1 MNIKIKREQLLPALI
16 STSSVVEKR
25 QTLPILS
32 NLHLQQK
39 DGVLSIT
46 GSNLEVEVNKIV
58 TGVSSDEVEITLAA
72 NKLLEICRALP
83 PGCSI
88 NIKVEPGKAILTSA
102 KSRFTL
108 KSLPANEFPMLQAV
122 EYQERFTLPVREFK
136 EILELT
142 SFSMAAQDVRY
153 YLNGILLEVDNDRL
167 IAVATDGHRL
177 SKSEARLDKN
187 QTPDKHQ
194 IIIPR
199 KAIQEIMRLLNT
211 VSESESGGGKEAPE
225 TVKLELNNKHLKLS
239 ASDTVITSTLIN
251 GQFPEYE
258 SILAADLDK
267 SIQINRQQF
276 LESLTRISVLTND
289 RLHGVRLNFN
299 DNLLKVSTNN
309 PEQEEAE
316 DELPCVYDGEE
327 ITTSFNVNYII
338 EALKVIKSEHIIINI
353 KDKDSVCLLQRPDD
367 DLSSWLVMPMRL

>member
-32 NLHLQQK
+32 NLLLKLK

-46 GSNLEVEVNKIV
+46 GSNLEVEVNKSLAGV
-58 TGVSSDEVEITLAA
+58 TADDVDITLSA
-72 NKLLEICRALP
+72 NKLVEICRALP
-83 PGCSI
+83 PGSDI
-88 NIKVEPGKAILTSA
+88 TIKVEPGKAIVTSA

-108 KSLPANEFPMLQAV
+108 KSLPANEFPELKAM
-122 EYQERFTLPVREFK
+122 EYQERFTLPVDAFK
-136 EILELT
+136 RILELT
-142 SFSMAAQDVRY
+142 AFSMAAQDVRY
-153 YLNGILLEVDNDRL
+153 YLNGILLEVENNRL
-167 IAVATDGHRL
+167 VAVATDGHRL
-177 SKSEARLDKN
+177 SKSEALLDNN

-211 VSESESGGGKEAPE
+211 LSENGGKTES
-225 TVKLELNNKHLKLS
+225 VKLELNSKHLKLS
-239 ASDTVITSTLIN
+239 ASDTIITATLIN

-258 SILAADLDK
+258 SILSADLDK

-276 LESLTRISVLTND
+276 LETLSRISVLTND

-299 DNLLKVSTNN
+299 DNVLKVSTNN

-316 DELPCVYDGEE
+316 DELPCVYEGEE

-338 EALKVIKSEHIIINI
+338 EALKVIDSEHVILNI
-353 KDKDSVCLLQRPDD
+353 KDKDSVCLIEKPGDE
-367 DLSSWLVMPMRL
+367 LSAWLIMPMRL

>member
-32 NLHLQQK
+32 NLHLKQK
-39 DGVLSIT
+39 EGVLSIT
-46 GSNLEVEVNKIV
+46 GSNLEVEVNK
-58 TGVSSDEVEITLAA
+58 TLSGVNSSELEITLSA

-83 PGCSI
+83 PGSSI
-88 NIKVEPGKAILTSA
+88 NIKVEPGKAVLTSA

-142 SFSMAAQDVRY
+142 AFSMAAQDVRY
-153 YLNGILLEVDNDRL
+153 YLNGILLEVDNNRL
-167 IAVATDGHRL
+167 VAVATDGHRL
-177 SKSEARLDKN
+177 SKSEARLDNN

-211 VSESESGGGKEAPE
+211 VAESEGGGGAEPE

-258 SILAADLDK
+258 SILSADLDK
-267 SIQINRQQF
+267 SIQIDRQQF

-289 RLHGVRLNFN
+289 RLHGVRLNFK
-299 DNLLKVSTNN
+299 DNVLKVSTNN

-316 DELPCVYDGEE
+316 DELPCVYDGDE

-338 EALKVIKSEHIIINI
+338 EALKATNSEHIIINI
-353 KDKDSVCLLQRPDD
+353 KDKDSVCLLQKPGDE
-367 DLSSWLVMPMRL
+367 LSSWLVMPMRL

>member
-32 NLHLQQK
+32 NLLLK
-39 DGVLSIT
+39 LKNGVLSIT
-46 GSNLEVEVNKIV
+46 GSNLEVEVNKSLS
-58 TGVSSDEVEITLAA
+58 GVSADDVEITLAA
-72 NKLLEICRALP
+72 NKLVEICRALP
-83 PGCSI
+83 PGSDI
-88 NIKVEPGKAILTSA
+88 TIKVDPGKAIVTSA

-108 KSLPANEFPMLQAV
+108 KSLPANEFPELKAM
-122 EYQERFTLPVREFK
+122 EYQERFTLPVDAFK
-136 EILELT
+136 RILELT
-142 SFSMAAQDVRY
+142 AFSMAAQDVRY
-153 YLNGILLEVDNDRL
+153 YLNGILLEVENNRL
-167 IAVATDGHRL
+167 VAVATDGHRL
-177 SKSEARLDKN
+177 SKSEALLDNN

-199 KAIQEIMRLLNT
+199 KAIQEIMRLLNSL
-211 VSESESGGGKEAPE
+211 SETGGGE
-225 TVKLELNNKHLKLS
+225 TESVKLELNNKHLKLS
-239 ASDTVITSTLIN
+239 ASDTIITATLIN

-258 SILAADLDK
+258 SILSADLDK

-276 LESLTRISVLTND
+276 LESLSRISVLTND

-299 DNLLKVSTNN
+299 DNVLKVSTNN

-316 DELPCVYDGEE
+316 DELPCAYEGEE

-338 EALKVIKSEHIIINI
+338 EALKVIDSENVILNI
-353 KDKDSVCLLQRPDD
+353 KDKDSVCLIEKPGDE
-367 DLSSWLVMPMRL
+367 LSAWLIMPMRL

>member
-32 NLHLQQK
+32 NLLLKQK
-39 DGVLSIT
+39 EGILSIT
-46 GSNLEVEVNKIV
+46 GSNLEVEVNK
-58 TGVSSDEVEITLAA
+58 TLSGLGSDEIEITLAA
-72 NKLLEICRALP
+72 NKLVEICRALP
-83 PGCSI
+83 VGSSI
-88 NIKVEPGKAILTSA
+88 NINIEPGKAILTSG

-108 KSLPANEFPMLQAV
+108 KSLPANEFPELQAID
-122 EYQERFTLPVREFK
+122 YQERFTLPVQAFK
-136 EILELT
+136 GILELT

-153 YLNGILLEVDNDRL
+153 YLNGILLEVEKNRL
-167 IAVATDGHRL
+167 VAVATDGHRL
-177 SKSEARLDKN
+177 SKSEALLDKN

-211 VSESESGGGKEAPE
+211 LSESGAEAE
-225 TVKLELNNKHLKLS
+225 TVKLELNTKHLKLS

-258 SILAADLDK
+258 SILSADLDK
-267 SIQINRQQF
+267 SIQIDRQQF

-289 RLHGVRLNFN
+289 RLHGVRLNFC
-299 DNLLKVSTNN
+299 DNVLKVSTNN

-316 DELPCVYDGEE
+316 DELPCIYEGED

-338 EALKVIKSEHIIINI
+338 EALKVINSEQVIINI
-353 KDKDSVCLLQRPDD
+353 KDKDSVCLLEKPNDE
-367 DLSSWLVMPMRL
+367 LSAWLVMPMRL

>member
-32 NLHLQQK
+32 NLHLKQK
-39 DGVLSIT
+39 EGVLSIT
-46 GSNLEVEVNKIV
+46 GSNLEVEVNK
-58 TGVSSDEVEITLAA
+58 TLSGVSSDEIEITLAA
-72 NKLLEICRALP
+72 NKLVDICRALP
-83 PGCSI
+83 PGSNI
-88 NIKVEPGKAILTSA
+88 NIKIEPGKAILTSA

-108 KSLPANEFPMLQAV
+108 KTLPANEFPLLQAV
-122 EYQERFTLPVREFK
+122 EYKERFTLPVREFK

-167 IAVATDGHRL
+167 VAVATDGHRL
-177 SKSEARLDKN
+177 SKSEARLDNN

-199 KAIQEIMRLLNT
+199 KAIQEIMRLLNS
-211 VSESESGGGKEAPE
+211 VAESESGAKPE

-239 ASDTVITSTLIN
+239 ASDTIITSTLIN

-258 SILAADLDK
+258 SILSADLDK
-267 SIQINRQQF
+267 SIQIDRQQF

-289 RLHGVRLNFN
+289 RLHGVRLHFKENV
-299 DNLLKVSTNN
+299 LKISTNN

-338 EALKVIKSEHIIINI
+338 EALKVTNSEHMIINI
-353 KDKDSVCLLQRPDD
+353 KDKDSVCLLQKPGDE
-367 DLSSWLVMPMRL
+367 LSSWLVMPMRL

>member
-32 NLHLQQK
+32 NLLLK
-39 DGVLSIT
+39 LKNGVLSIT
-46 GSNLEVEVNKIV
+46 GSNLEVEVNKSLS
-58 TGVSSDEVEITLAA
+58 GVISTDDVEITLAA
-72 NKLLEICRALP
+72 NKLVEICRALP
-83 PGCSI
+83 PGSDI
-88 NIKVEPGKAILTSA
+88 TIKVDPGKAIVTSA

-108 KSLPANEFPMLQAV
+108 KSLPANEFPELKAM
-122 EYQERFTLPVREFK
+122 EYQERFTLPVDAFK
-136 EILELT
+136 RILELT
-142 SFSMAAQDVRY
+142 AFSMAAQDVRY
-153 YLNGILLEVDNDRL
+153 YLNGILLEVENNRL
-167 IAVATDGHRL
+167 VAVATDGHRL
-177 SKSEARLDKN
+177 SKSEALLDNN

-199 KAIQEIMRLLNT
+199 KAIQEIMRLLNSL
-211 VSESESGGGKEAPE
+211 SETGGETES
-225 TVKLELNNKHLKLS
+225 VKLELNNKHLKLS
-239 ASDTVITSTLIN
+239 ASDTIITATLIN

-258 SILAADLDK
+258 SILSADLDK

-276 LESLTRISVLTND
+276 LESLSRISVLTND

-299 DNLLKVSTNN
+299 NNVLKVSTNN

-316 DELPCVYDGEE
+316 DELPCAYEGEE

-338 EALKVIKSEHIIINI
+338 EALKVIDSENVILNI
-353 KDKDSVCLLQRPDD
+353 KDKDSVCLIEKPGDE
-367 DLSSWLVMPMRL
+367 LSAWLIMPMRL